1 MLRRLDKQIEGLIQM
16 LALTA
21 VLALDENINANHTA
35 QEIEEADCIIGKGE
49 ILLES
54 SPTGGLGTEWMSST
68 PRSAWIWSISS
79 INSTVERRLR
89 ESRGTTGC
97 RDDTSLLAD

>member
-1 MLRRLDKQIEGLIQM
+1 MLRRLDKQTGGLILR

-35 QEIEEADCIIGKGE
+35 SEIEKADCIIGKGE

-54 SPTGGLGTEWMSST
+54 SLTAGLGNEWMSST
-68 PRSAWIWSISS
+68 LRSLWIWSNSS
-79 INSTVERRLR
+79 INSTAERRLR
-89 ESRGTTGC
+89 ESRGSTGY